1 MTVSISPIHLVPT
14 AQAILTG
21 AFAYSL
27 IQSMRGRMQLQ
38 IAFERLVVA
47 LLALSLFPKAA
58 QSLDGISNQLTLLVD
73 QLGRDNL
80 REFLLEAFKRAG
92 ESPGANGQSTSF
104 NIPAVLEQAW
114 RVGVW
119 GAMNAIVEGTFL
131 IVSFVLE
138 CAKEVLW
145 TLLLFLFPLACG
157 VFPVFPRMMTNL
169 ALYAVE
175 LSLWFPMLSLVER
188 VTGLV
193 AKQHVIQDGSW
204 GLYLVAVQVVAIL
217 LILLIPSVTH
227 RFLSG
232 ALSGDFNSQQGLF
245 VVVRRVVNVTKP
257 IRGGVA

>member
-1 MTVSISPIHLVPT
+1 MTVSISPTLLIPT
-14 AQAILTG
+14 GQTLLLG

-27 IQSMRGRMQLQ
+27 IQSMRGRLQLQ
-38 IAFERLVVA
+38 VTFERLAVGM
-47 LLALSLFPKAA
+47 LALSVFPKAA
-58 QSLDGISNQLTLLVD
+58 QGLDGLSTKLTLLIE
-73 QLGRDNL
+73 QLGRDDL
-80 REFLLEAFKRAG
+80 RDFLLEAFKKAG
-92 ESPGANGQSTSF
+92 DSPTSSGQATVF
-104 NIPAVLEQAW
+104 NVPAVLEQAW

-119 GAMNAIVEGTFL
+119 GAMNALVEGTFL

-145 TLLLFLFPLACG
+145 TLLLFLFPLSCG
-157 VFPVFPRMMTNL
+157 VFPVFPRLMTNL

-193 AKQHVIQDGSW
+193 ARKHVIQDGSW

-232 ALSGDFNSQQGLF
+232 AFSGDFNSQQGLF